1 MGNIYIITTNDGLY
15 KIGVSTNVEG
25 RRDTL
30 QSGCGKQLN
39 IIYKSKKI
47 NNYYKLESEIHK
59 KYNKY
64 RTIGEWFDFSNKNI
78 KEIIKFINDKVD
90 SEGDFSEKLKTK
102 KGITMEEIDKKFRNT
117 VGEIILQNE
126 RKKIA
131 YDEWL
136 EKERGYIKSIILNIK
151 EIKEFTYDNEYVEN
165 NSLTIL
171 EIATE
176 GYKVLKI
183 ISPETHEIYGEILK
197 SEIDELLL
205 TAWGELEAC

>member
-1 MGNIYIITTNDGLY
+1 
-15 KIGVSTNVEG
+15 
-25 RRDTL
+25 
-30 QSGCGKQLN
+30 
-39 IIYKSKKI
+39 
-47 NNYYKLESEIHK
+47 
-59 KYNKY
+59 
-64 RTIGEWFDFSNKNI
+64 
-78 KEIIKFINDKVD
+78 
-90 SEGDFSEKLKTK
+90 
-102 KGITMEEIDKKFRNT
+102 MEEIDKKFRNT

-126 RKKIA
+126 REKIA

-136 EKERGYIKSIILNIK
+136 GKERGYIKSIILNIK

-183 ISPETHEIYGEILK
+183 ISPETYEIYGEILK